1 VSWLDELGERGGAFP
16 EVAQRFCAWRRAP
29 EPLPRGAEAV
39 RWLAD
44 AIDAFAHDT
53 KASDDDDARFVEGAG
68 AFLGALL
75 VDRLGASHVARRG
88 EHRVLL
94 GSNGFFDPFGAIDA
108 ILDAESTDEELRAR
122 LQAAEAEARGEGPIA
137 RVVGTF
143 RRVLAEER
151 PELSIRARFGLELE
165 LADDVEVDLKR
176 LAELGPSHGVIEG
189 GVIEGAARR
198 LVALLP
204 GGSEDARALSFAE
217 VEARLVPRLIGPKL
231 LEGLGARADSLW
243 TAPFGHDVS
252 VALQLRFEGRAR
264 YVRRDEEERWR
275 AEGAEPFSTALLA
288 LALRPP
294 PKLVTLED
302 EGVLVART
310 GDGLDSAR
318 VLLPDVR
325 DALVESLGPG
335 TLLGVPHRDTFV
347 AGTDR
352 ARVARHVRE
361 SFARAPHGISEA
373 LFRLG

>member
-1 VSWLDELGERGGAFP
+1 MSWLDELGERGGAFP
-16 EVAQRFCAWRRAP
+16 EVARRFCAWRRAP

-53 KASDDDDARFVEGAG
+53 KANDDDDARFVEGAG

-75 VDRLGASHVARRG
+75 VDRLGAAHVARRG

-94 GSNGFFDPFGAIDA
+94 GPDGFFDPFGAIDA
-108 ILDAESTDEELRAR
+108 ILDAESTDDELHAR
-122 LQAAEAEARGEGPIA
+122 LQAAEAEARGNGPVA
-137 RVVGTF
+137 RVVGAF

-165 LADDVEVDLKR
+165 LADDVEIDLQR
-176 LAELGPSHGVIEG
+176 LAELGAIPGVL
-189 GVIEGAARR
+189 EGAARR

-231 LEGLGARADSLW
+231 LEGLGARAEALW

-275 AEGAEPFSTALLA
+275 AEGAEPFATALLA
-288 LALRPP
+288 LSLRPP

-302 EGVLVART
+302 EGVVVART

-347 AGTDR
+347 AGTNR

-373 LFRLG
+373 LFRIG